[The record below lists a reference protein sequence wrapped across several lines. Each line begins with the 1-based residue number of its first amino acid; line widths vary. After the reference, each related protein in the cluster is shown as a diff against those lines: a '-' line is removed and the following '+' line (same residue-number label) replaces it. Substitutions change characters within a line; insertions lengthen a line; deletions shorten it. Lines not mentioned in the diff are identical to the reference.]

1 MPVSVLTLC
10 SRVVFMIK
18 ACRWLHNW
26 LGLILVLQIIFWF
39 LSGLVMAVMPI
50 EQVRGEHLRFSS
62 TVTWHTAS
70 VAPASI
76 LKHHSANASLSLSQ
90 QLHISDQQLSA
101 SPVYLVADDDQHYRY
116 SATTGK
122 PVSALAEPEIRQL
135 AVAQYLGQGQL
146 QKVQL
151 LQQLPQEVKS
161 LNPPLWMVQF
171 NDADNT
177 HFYLDPAT
185 GLVQRVRT
193 SGWRVFDFFWML
205 HIMDYQ
211 EHSNFNNPLLITT
224 AAASLLFTLSGLVLL
239 WQRFKPARRRERL
252 A

>member
-1 MPVSVLTLC
+1 
-10 SRVVFMIK
+10 
-18 ACRWLHNW
+18 
-26 LGLILVLQIIFWF
+26 
-39 LSGLVMAVMPI
+39 MAVMPI